1 MKIQDTKNYGM
12 PQKQWHL
19 RKKKRW
25 KEQFNFTL
33 QLPGKEE
40 QTKHKVSRRK
50 KIIKIRAEIK

>member
-19 RKKKRW
+19 RKKKTW

-33 QLPGKEE
+33 QLPEKE

-50 KIIKIRAEIK
+50 KITKIRAEIK